1 MNSND
6 RELEKHDLGEHP
18 GIGPSEVPPLG
29 EGPDMAETVRLLA
42 RISRMPAIRQ
52 DKVQQMKELISE
64 GKLETPERLEETT
77 RRLMEELGL

>member
-1 MNSND
+1 MNSDD
-6 RELEKHDLGEHP
+6 RELEKHDLGEQP
-18 GIGPSEVPPLG
+18 GVGPSGVPPFG

-52 DKVQQMKELISE
+52 DKVQRMKELIAE

-77 RRLMEELGL
+77 KRLMEELGL